1 MLVREPPQWSEEDE
15 MTASDPVPPGVRLGI
30 VRSISYG
37 LFGKPDTFVPQ
48 LRELGATLV
57 RVYFFWSQVEPEPG
71 RYSFDAVDAFLGQLD
86 GSEEVWVTVCSSSRW
101 ATRQATEFL
110 PPSPAKDLDAYHR
123 FVDRL
128 VRHCAGRVHY
138 WQCDNE
144 PSNVGLLWAG
154 TAQEYLAQLRVL
166 HRAVKEADPGAA
178 VVLGGAPYAL
188 PAAAPGS
195 PERRFFDELLR
206 DGRDAFDLFDLHLY
220 GEADRVLDDIETA
233 RGMMRAFGYEKPLV
247 VGEYNAP
254 WPNLYPEAVA
264 AMQQAMAGAAG
275 QPDPQ
280 RTAIAGL
287 YERMASLP
295 PQLQMFLRGCPQE
308 LEDKRDRINRREL
321 VMRNLLA
328 LSAGVR
334 RTLCWNLAPDV
345 PDYHDPLSVM
355 DLLFGKFA
363 LLDYEGGELCR
374 RHPSAD
380 TFALLAGQLAGVEQV
395 TRVEVPGRPG
405 LSLFQVRRRGR
416 GPLLVVWERRDSFH
430 GEDQPPV
437 AFDWPWPAARA
448 TAVDALGQAQ
458 PADVRDGRVALQVSL
473 TPLFVAA
480 G

>member
-1 MLVREPPQWSEEDE
+1 
-15 MTASDPVPPGVRLGI
+15 MTAIGDAVPPGIRLGI
-30 VRSISYG
+30 VRSISHG

-71 RYSFDAVDAFLGQLD
+71 RYTFDAVDAFLEQLD
-86 GSEEVWVTVCSSSRW
+86 GSEEVWVTVCSSSPW
-101 ATRQATEFL
+101 ATRQPTEFL
-110 PPSPAKDLDAYHR
+110 PPSPATDLDAYHR

-154 TAQEYLAQLRVL
+154 TAAEYLAQLRVL
-166 HRAVKEADPGAA
+166 HRVVKDADPDAA

-188 PAAAPGS
+188 PAAAPDG

-220 GEADRVLDDIETA
+220 GEADRILDDIETA

-264 AMQQAMAGAAG
+264 AMAQAMAAAGG

-280 RTAIAGL
+280 RAAIAGL

-308 LEDKRDRINRREL
+308 LEDKRHRINRREL

-334 RTLCWNLAPDV
+334 RTLCWNLGPDV
-345 PDYHDPLSVM
+345 PDYQDPLSVM

-363 LLDYEGGELCR
+363 LLDYEGGRACPPSPVRGDVRAAGRPAR
-374 RHPSAD
+374 RRGGGDPRRGAR
-380 TFALLAGQLAGVEQV
+380 AARPVAVPGAAPRAGAAAGGVGPARRLPRGGRAAGGVRLAVAGGPGDRGRRPGPGAAGRGARRPGDAAGVAH
-395 TRVEVPGRPG
+395 PA
-405 LSLFQVRRRGR
+405 VRRRRLSGR
-416 GPLLVVWERRDSFH
+416 G
-430 GEDQPPV
+430 
-437 AFDWPWPAARA
+437 AA
-448 TAVDALGQAQ
+448 
-458 PADVRDGRVALQVSL
+458 
-473 TPLFVAA
+473 
-480 G
+480 